1 MKKIDVILVGQ
12 NETFLKTKAIL
23 HTEMEFNWIS
33 SEILSKLG
41 YDINDINALQRETH
55 GPTTMSILVHYD
67 GFAGIPIREV
77 LFLVASDGIW
87 GVILGQEFITTEGI
101 LSRPS
106 SDVSKEMNIPN
117 TPLNPSPGYES
128 KINTLSNIHVPS
140 VSPLEIKEVEP
151 DIELHQEIR
160 HDTAS
165 SGPTSPPISRRSPK
179 YDDEYDSS
187 SISFDDDVDQ
197 ALSGDPWYS
206 LFPPEDQAE
215 QPQLSQFP
223 LLPDNVIEPLQV
235 SKLSKPNPHQQSE
248 ILTPPNSDIDLSLS
262 GIFSR
267 KRDKPLPP
275 IIVEDPNDTVAMK
288 RARNTLAARKSRQ
301 RKMQRFEELEEH
313 IAKLESERDHWKE
326 KAIGLSRSQMSS
338 SNTVGPP
345 YALADDVSQRGIL
358 QEKVDQNASYTQFL
372 ARVDKSDADTVFST
386 SKDSGYG
393 TTVSSIPPTAPTIK
407 KTTDDSAKWESQS
420 IASVETSGTMQ
431 TMSSVNPAAAG
442 GAAEEF
448 AETLIRDESI
458 YSLIVEGYRNF
469 DPDRF
474 ERNFNRILERF
485 AHGLKIEAGND
496 LEKSAVRLVYNY
508 RAYVIRV
515 IRKRLALVQDEHAT
529 NLDELKTQQASKIA
543 LERFLEQVPGAERRS
558 DRSFSYQEDDEDEAQ
573 ESDSSGSEI
582 SNDEQPHLHNLEN
595 VKLYLT
601 SSKAYSQLKQ
611 QLLAFVRPTNHRTV
625 LEPEDE
631 LPKASVDFE
640 NHAVVIVGPD
650 NFGAL
655 EENRHEI
662 NPQASKSSPVSQENA
677 ALNEDLVKIG
687 SFEDLLDT
695 DDGNRTDVSAGQG
708 GEIFVMT
715 EKIEQDALFPRKD
728 DLASQ
733 GSVMLQS
740 EPQSKPEKLQMGDVD
755 KDTDPTN
762 DFLCR
767 TKHPTSSVSN
777 QQGLIYRAGTQT
789 QLSDDLTRQTRT
801 WNDFVEHLHT
811 LSVRL
816 VILHNW
822 WARSMRKPVK
832 QGHTRIE
839 WTCVSLVVSC

>member
-1 MKKIDVILVGQ
+1 MKKIDVMLVGV
-12 NETFLKTKAIL
+12 TKSLFKTKAIL
-23 HTEMEFNWIS
+23 HTGMEFNWIS

-41 YDINDINALQRETH
+41 YDTNALQRKSH
-55 GPTTMSILVHYD
+55 GPTTMSISVHYD

-77 LFLVASDGIW
+77 LFLVASNGNW
-87 GVILGQEFITTEGI
+87 EVILGQEFITTEGI

-128 KINTLSNIHVPS
+128 KTTTLSNIHVPS
-140 VSPLEIKEVEP
+140 VSPSNIKEVEP
-151 DIELHQEIR
+151 NIEPHQEIR
-160 HDTAS
+160 HDPAP
-165 SGPTSPPISRRSPK
+165 SGSKSPPTSHGSPK
-179 YDDEYDSS
+179 YNDEYDISL
-187 SISFDDDVDQ
+187 ISFDDDVDQ
-197 ALSGDPWYS
+197 ALSGDPWYP

-223 LLPDNVIEPLQV
+223 LPFDEVIEPRQV
-235 SKLSKPNPHQQSE
+235 PKLSKPNLSQQYE
-248 ILTPPNSDIDLSLS
+248 LLTPPNLDLSLS

-326 KAIGLSRSQMSS
+326 KAIGLPRSQMSS
-338 SNTVGPP
+338 SNPVGPH
-345 YALADDVSQRGIL
+345 YALADDVSQQGIL
-358 QEKVDQNASYTQFL
+358 QEKVEQNASYTQLL

-393 TTVSSIPPTAPTIK
+393 TTVSSIRPTAPTIK

-420 IASVETSGTMQ
+420 VASVEMSGTMQ

-442 GAAEEF
+442 GAAEEL
-448 AETLIRDESI
+448 AETLIRDELV
-458 YSLIVEGYRNF
+458 YSLIVEGYQNF

-485 AHGLKIEAGND
+485 AHGLKREAGND

-529 NLDELKTQQASKIA
+529 NLDELKTQQASKVA
-543 LERFLEQVPGAERRS
+543 LERFLEQIPGAERSS
-558 DRSFSYQEDDEDEAQ
+558 DPIFGNQEDEEDKVQ
-573 ESDSSGSEI
+573 ESDPSESEI
-582 SNDEQPHLHNLEN
+582 SNDEQPHLRNLEN

-601 SSKAYSQLKQ
+601 SSRAYTELKQ
-611 QLLAFVRPTNHRTV
+611 QLLAFVRPSSDITV
-625 LEPEDE
+625 LEVEDE
-631 LPKASVDFE
+631 LPTTSTDIE
-640 NHAVVIVGPD
+640 NHASEIVGSD
-650 NFGAL
+650 MVEAL
-655 EENRHEI
+655 ERNPHEFDS
-662 NPQASKSSPVSQENA
+662 QASELCHDSQDSLIIAIVKFLESL
-677 ALNEDLVKIG
+677 LNI
-687 SFEDLLDT
+687 
-695 DDGNRTDVSAGQG
+695 DDGNRIDVRASQG
-708 GEIFVMT
+708 REISLIA
-715 EKIEQDALFPRKD
+715 EKIEQDALLPRKD

-733 GSVMLQS
+733 GSIIFQSELQS
-740 EPQSKPEKLQMGDVD
+740 EPEKLQMGDMG
-755 KDTDPTN
+755 
-762 DFLCR
+762 
-767 TKHPTSSVSN
+767 TSVLN
-777 QQGLIYRAGTQT
+777 QQRVIYHDSGTQT
-789 QLSDDLTRQTRT
+789 ELSDDLTRQTKT
-801 WNDFVEHLHT
+801 WNAFANHLPS
-811 LSVRL
+811 LSKRL
-816 VILHNW
+816 IILHNW

-839 WTCVSLVVSC
+839 WTCVGLEVLC